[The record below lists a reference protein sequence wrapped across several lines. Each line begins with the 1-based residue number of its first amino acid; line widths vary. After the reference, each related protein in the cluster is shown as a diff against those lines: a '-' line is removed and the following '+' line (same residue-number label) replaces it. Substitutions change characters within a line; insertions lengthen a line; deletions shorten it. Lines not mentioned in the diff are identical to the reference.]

1 MRYEKLVRSKVLDDL
16 SARNIPYKSHIAGPA
31 EYDQKLHSKLL
42 EEASEFIK
50 DRSRE
55 ELADVL
61 EVFYALLE
69 HYRWTYQEIEEIRL
83 KKREEKGSFEEPI
96 ILEES

>member
-16 SARNIPYKSHIAGPA
+16 TARNIPYKSHIADPS

-42 EEASEFIK
+42 EEASEFIR

-61 EVFYALLE
+61 EVVHTLAR
-69 HYRWTYQEIEEIRL
+69 HHGWSYQEIEDIRL
-83 KKREEKGSFEEPI
+83 EKRAKKGSFEEPI